1 MTESKRFNFAA
12 RLVVITL
19 SSITMLWLLWRFP
32 IPTCIGSIVLLGCL
46 LHCAHIARV
55 VDVAVGPDR
64 DLPVRGVRGQ
74 CPGKVDTRPAFATSM
89 FGGEC
94 LTGTDDLGLRPANG
108 TPPDGH
114 APTLGNALGCR

>member
-12 RLVVITL
+12 RLVAIAL
-19 SSITMLWLLWRFP
+19 SSITMLWLLCRFP

-46 LHCAHIARV
+46 LHCVHIARV

-74 CPGKVDTRPAFATSM
+74 CPGK
-89 FGGEC
+89 GGPP
-94 LTGTDDLGLRPANG
+94 TGIRNFDAWGQELNP
-108 TPPDGH
+108 H
-114 APTLGNALGCR
+114 